1 MNGNDGLPNSGFE
14 VSFNMVAYLVSYH
27 KAGISRH
34 HQMKVNMTLTTEL
47 ASA

>member
-1 MNGNDGLPNSGFE
+1 MNGNDGMLNSSLE
-14 VSFNMVAYLVSYH
+14 VSFNMVAYFVSYR

-34 HQMKVNMTLTTEL
+34 HQMKVNMTLTTKL